1 LIVATVQSGDKS
13 SFRMQQRDCFGTFT
27 LIFLHLFSC
36 GLSAIIVAIRPC
48 NIYHYIWEYIFLHFD
63 AHGLYTLVA
72 VVSSHVHVYILVKIY
87 IPQLSIDV

>member
-36 GLSAIIVAIRPC
+36 GLSAIIVAIRYISLYLR
-48 NIYHYIWEYIFLHFD
+48 IYLPAFWCTRFIYASGSSKQSCTCI
-63 AHGLYTLVA
+63 YTG
-72 VVSSHVHVYILVKIY
+72 
-87 IPQLSIDV
+87 